1 MITGHFGLA
10 AAVKSAEKPVP
21 LWALMLA
28 TVWLDVLFTPLFL
41 AGVETIHDVPGT
53 DGGYGDGI
61 IHADYTHS
69 LIGALII
76 AAVTGWLCARV
87 WNRRTGV
94 VLGAVVFSHWL
105 LDLLVHRAD
114 LPILPGNLGH
124 LPRLGLGL
132 WQYHAL
138 TATIEA
144 LLLLGGAALYWR
156 ASRTTGTSAGRS
168 ALLTALIVACGG
180 LTLGLDLAG
189 L

>member
-1 MITGHFGLA
+1 
-10 AAVKSAEKPVP
+10 
-21 LWALMLA
+21 
-28 TVWLDVLFTPLFL
+28 
-41 AGVETIHDVPGT
+41 
-53 DGGYGDGI
+53 
-61 IHADYTHS
+61 
-69 LIGALII
+69 
-76 AAVTGWLCARV
+76 
-87 WNRRTGV
+87 
-94 VLGAVVFSHWL
+94 
-105 LDLLVHRAD
+105 VHRAD

-144 LLLLGGAALYWR
+144 LLLVGGAALYWR
-156 ASRTTGTSAGRS
+156 ASRTTGATAGRS